1 MYLHSFPTR
10 RSSDLSSGVNSVVI
24 TPPNSENS
32 ANSVMIAAIAQ
43 IQIRRVRS
51 RRSKKIHTSSTAARP
66 YEIGRAHVELQSRG
80 HLVCRLL
87 HETKKMKHIHTTPRY
102 DSPYHPPV

>member
-1 MYLHSFPTR
+1 MPAAISAST
-10 RSSDLSSGVNSVVI
+10 SSGVNSVVI

-32 ANSVMIAAIAQ
+32 ANSVMIAAITQ

-66 YEIGRAHVELQSRG
+66 YA
-80 HLVCRLL
+80 
-87 HETKKMKHIHTTPRY
+87 PRM
-102 DSPYHPPV
+102 SP